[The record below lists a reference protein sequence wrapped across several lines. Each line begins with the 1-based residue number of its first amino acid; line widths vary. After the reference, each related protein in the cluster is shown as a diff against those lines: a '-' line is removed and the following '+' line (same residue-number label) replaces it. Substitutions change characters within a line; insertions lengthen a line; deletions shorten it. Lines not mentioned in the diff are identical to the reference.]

1 LVSLTTRPNRA
12 LDNTSNIHKA
22 DRASNRVK
30 PAHYT
35 VSLHDLEFGGK
46 FGYQGTVTINTK
58 INKNDGFSD
67 LVLNSHQLK
76 VHSAE
81 LKAGDATKSAKDI
94 SYDEKRQRVTLDFG
108 EKINYSG
115 EATLEVKFE
124 GTINNVTFIH
134 TQDHVVMC

>member
-1 LVSLTTRPNRA
+1 MGLNWAP
-12 LDNTSNIHKA
+12 DCTSIDHEANMS
-22 DRASNRVK
+22 SNRVK

-35 VSLHDLEFGGK
+35 VSLYDLEFGGK
-46 FGYQGTVTINTK
+46 FTYKGTVSINTK
-58 INKNDGFSD
+58 INKDDGFSD

-124 GTINNVTFIH
+124 GTINNVCR
-134 TQDHVVMC
+134 VVIRDYMEKC